1 MHISGTQIILWI
13 MAAFSVLG
21 TIDRILPQKYKRGY
35 GEAFERGIQTTGP
48 LILSMAAT
56 YALAPSLAALL
67 NPIVTPICAS
77 IGTDPGVFPGMLLA
91 ADMGGYPLAVEMAG
105 TEAVGDFGGLV
116 LGTMMGVTIVFTIP
130 VFLPMISKED
140 TAVFSLGILCG
151 VLTIPLG
158 AIAGGLLMG
167 LSMRVILINLLP
179 LVVLAAII
187 ALGLLFCK
195 NGTIRVFCVFG
206 RIVSVLLALLFGVA
220 AFQSITGIIL
230 PVFGV
235 MQTVDP
241 GVTIS
246 RLDEGLL
253 VCARI
258 GVMLTGA
265 FPLMR
270 FLEKHLSRVLQRA
283 GAKAGVSSAAILGMI
298 ANLANSLAMM
308 QLFPEMDRRG
318 KLYNIAFT
326 VSASF
331 LVGDHLAFAAS
342 VQPDMVVPM
351 LVGKAVA
358 GVGAVLLAAILAP
371 RILEKA

>member
-105 TEAVGDFGGLV
+105 TEAVGNFGGLV

-167 LSMRVILINLLP
+167 LSMRVILVNLLP

>member
-67 NPIVTPICAS
+67 NPIVTPLCAS

-130 VFLPMISKED
+130 VFLPMISQED

-167 LSMRVILINLLP
+167 LSMRVILVNLLP

-235 MQTVDP
+235 IQTVDP

>member
-167 LSMRVILINLLP
+167 LSMRVILVNLLP

>member
-116 LGTMMGVTIVFTIP
+116 LGTMMGVTFVFTIP

-167 LSMRVILINLLP
+167 LSMRVILVNLLP

>member
-105 TEAVGDFGGLV
+105 TEAVGNFGGLV

-167 LSMRVILINLLP
+167 LSMRVILVNLLP

-298 ANLANSLAMM
+298 ANLANSLTMM

>member
-130 VFLPMISKED
+130 VFLPMISQED

-167 LSMRVILINLLP
+167 LSMRVILVNLLP

>member
-1 MHISGTQIILWI
+1 MRISGTQIILWI
-13 MAAFSVLG
+13 MAAFSILG

-56 YALAPSLAALL
+56 YAIAPSLAALL
-67 NPIVTPICAS
+67 KPIVTPICAA

-105 TEAVGDFGGLV
+105 SKALGDFGGLV
-116 LGTMMGVTIVFTIP
+116 LGTMMGSTIVFTIP
-130 VFLPMISKED
+130 VFLPMIAKED
-140 TAVFSLGILCG
+140 TDVFSLGILCG
-151 VLTIPLG
+151 LLTIPLG
-158 AIAGGLLMG
+158 AIAAGLWMG
-167 LSMRVILINLLP
+167 LSAYVILVNLLP
-179 LVVLAAII
+179 LVVLAMPI

-206 RIVSVLLALLFGVA
+206 RIVSVVLALLLGVA
-220 AFQSITGIIL
+220 VFQSITGIAL
-230 PVFGV
+230 PVFGA
-235 MQTVDP
+235 MQTVGP
-241 GVTIS
+241 GTTIS

-258 GVMLTGA
+258 GLMLTGA

-270 FLEKHLSRVLQRA
+270 FLEKHLSRVLQRI
-283 GAKAGVSSAAILGMI
+283 GAKAGISSTAVLGMI
-298 ANLANSLAMM
+298 ANLANSLAMI

-331 LVGDHLAFAAS
+331 LIGDHLAFTAS
-342 VQPDMVVPM
+342 VEPEMTIPM
-351 LVGKAVA
+351 LVGKTVA
-358 GVGAVLLAAILAP
+358 GIAAVLLAAILAP

>member
-1 MHISGTQIILWI
+1 MRISGTQIILWI

-35 GEAFERGIQTTGP
+35 GESFERGIRTTGP

-56 YALAPSLAALL
+56 YAVAPSLAALL
-67 NPIVTPICAS
+67 KPIVIPICTA

-105 TEAVGDFGGLV
+105 SEALGNFGGLI

-130 VFLPMISKED
+130 VFLPMIQKED
-140 TAVFSLGILCG
+140 TAIFALGILCG
-151 VLTIPLG
+151 LLTIPLG
-158 AIAGGLLMG
+158 AIVGGLLMG
-167 LSMRVILINLLP
+167 LSMRVILVNLLP
-179 LVVLAAII
+179 LAVLAGMI
-187 ALGLLFCK
+187 ALGLLLWK
-195 NGTIRVFCVFG
+195 NGTIRVFCGFG
-206 RIVSVLLALLFGVA
+206 QIVSVLLALLLGVA
-220 AFQSITGIIL
+220 VFQSITGTSL
-230 PVFGV
+230 PLFGA

-241 GVTIS
+241 GTTIS

-258 GVMLTGA
+258 GLMLAGA

-270 FLEKHLSRVLQRA
+270 FLEKHLSQVLQRV
-283 GAKAGVSSAAILGMI
+283 GAKAGISATAVLGMI
-298 ANLANSLAMM
+298 ANLTNSLAMM
-308 QLFPEMDRRG
+308 QLFPEMDQRG

-331 LVGDHLAFAAS
+331 LIGDHLAFAAS
-342 VQPDMVVPM
+342 VEPDMVIPM
-351 LVGKAVA
+351 LVGKAVSGMSA
-358 GVGAVLLAAILAP
+358 IFLAAILAP
-371 RILEKA
+371 RILDKA

>member
-167 LSMRVILINLLP
+167 LSMRVILVNLLL

>member
-105 TEAVGDFGGLV
+105 TEAVGNFGGLV

-167 LSMRVILINLLP
+167 LSMRVILVNLLP

-206 RIVSVLLALLFGVA
+206 RIVSMLLALLFGVA

>member
-130 VFLPMISKED
+130 VFLPMISQED

-167 LSMRVILINLLP
+167 LSMRVILVNLLP

-235 MQTVDP
+235 IQTVDP

>member
-1 MHISGTQIILWI
+1 MHISSTQIILWI

-195 NGTIRVFCVFG
+195 NRTIRVFCVFG

>member
-167 LSMRVILINLLP
+167 LSMRVILVNLLP

-308 QLFPEMDRRG
+308 QMFPEMDRRG

>member
-67 NPIVTPICAS
+67 NPIVTPICTS

-167 LSMRVILINLLP
+167 LSMRVILVNLLP

>member
-1 MHISGTQIILWI
+1 MRISGTQIILWI
-13 MAAFSVLG
+13 MAAFSILG

-56 YALAPSLAALL
+56 YAIAPSLAALL
-67 NPIVTPICAS
+67 KPIVTPICTA

-105 TEAVGDFGGLV
+105 TEAVGNFGGLV

-167 LSMRVILINLLP
+167 LSMRVILVNLLP

>member
-130 VFLPMISKED
+130 FFLPMISQED

-167 LSMRVILINLLP
+167 LSMRVILVNLLP

>member
-67 NPIVTPICAS
+67 NPIVTPICAA

-105 TEAVGDFGGLV
+105 TEAVGNFGGLV

-235 MQTVDP
+235 MQTVAP

-358 GVGAVLLAAILAP
+358 GVGAVLLATILAP